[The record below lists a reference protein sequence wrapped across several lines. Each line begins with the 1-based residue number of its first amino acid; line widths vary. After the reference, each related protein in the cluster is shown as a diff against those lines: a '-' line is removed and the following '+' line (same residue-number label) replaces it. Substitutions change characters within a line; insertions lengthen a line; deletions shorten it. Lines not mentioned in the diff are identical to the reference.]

1 MSEKNEKPQ
10 PTPKREIGEA
20 ISRVEF
26 TTPIRFPDAFRS
38 TLTAWTR
45 ESHQERATAEFGPAG
60 SIVLRGIRG
69 ATVVPA
75 GTLRVIECHAPE
87 PKAE

>member
-1 MSEKNEKPQ
+1 MSEKTEKPQ
-10 PTPKREIGEA
+10 PPKREISEP

-26 TTPIRFPDAFRS
+26 TTPIRFPDATRS

-45 ESHQERATAEFGPAG
+45 EMHHERALAEFGPAG

-69 ATVVPA
+69 ATVIPA
-75 GTLRVIECHAPE
+75 GTLRVVECFAPE

>member
-1 MSEKNEKPQ
+1 MSEKTEKPQ
-10 PTPKREIGEA
+10 RTIGEP

-26 TTPIRFPDAFRS
+26 TTPIRFPDEHRS

-45 ESHQERATAEFGPAG
+45 EMHHERAIAEFGPAG

-69 ATVVPA
+69 ATVIPA
-75 GTLRVIECHAPE
+75 GTLRVVECFVE